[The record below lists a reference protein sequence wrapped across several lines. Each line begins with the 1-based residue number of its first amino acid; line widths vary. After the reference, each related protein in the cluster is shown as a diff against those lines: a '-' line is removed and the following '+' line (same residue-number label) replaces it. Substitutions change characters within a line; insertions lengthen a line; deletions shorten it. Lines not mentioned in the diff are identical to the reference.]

1 MPLVPSS
8 RAARALSAPASGRG
22 RASRAW
28 RVGRLVV
35 LFAVVAVLVSA
46 CDAAY
51 PASGAT
57 IQGRDIRNLYDII
70 LIPAVVIFFLVEG
83 LLVWS
88 LVRYRRRSQQ
98 LPTQTHGNMALEIT
112 WTVIPLMIVLGVF
125 ALSMQTL
132 GRVDAKTSKPDVVVD
147 VTGKQWFWD
156 FSYANEKV
164 TVSGAGTVPTIDL
177 PVGRTIR
184 FRLHSDNVIHSFYIP
199 QFLFKRD
206 VIPGL
211 NNEFDITIT
220 QEGIYTG
227 QCAEFCGFGH
237 ADMQFKI
244 AGVSDAQFADWV
256 KQQQAAANA
265 TPTPGAS
272 LGPNAKTLE
281 VSATTTT
288 SFEQSTL
295 SVPAGQPFAIHFTNK
310 TASVPHNVAIK
321 DSSGKVLFK
330 TKIIT
335 GVSDDTETAPALQPG
350 SYTFFCEVHPNMQGT
365 LTVQ

>member
-1 MPLVPSS
+1 MPLVPSM
-8 RAARALSAPASGRG
+8 RAARALSAPPSRPT
-22 RASRAW
+22 RASRPSRSA
-28 RVGRLVV
+28 RVVAL
-35 LFAVVAVLVSA
+35 LALVAVLVSA

-83 LLVWS
+83 LLIWS
-88 LVRYRRRSQQ
+88 LLRYRRRSSQ
-98 LPTQTHGNMALEIT
+98 LPTQTHGNTALEIT
-112 WTVIPLMIVLGVF
+112 WTVIPLLIVLGVF

-132 GRVDAKTSKPDVVVD
+132 SKVDAKASSPDVVVD

-177 PVGRTIR
+177 PINRTIR

-206 VIPGL
+206 VVPGL
-211 NNEFDITIT
+211 NNEFDITLNQT
-220 QEGIYTG
+220 GTFTG

-237 ADMQFKI
+237 ADMQFRI
-244 AGVSDAQFADWV
+244 VGVTDADFATWV
-256 KQQQAAANA
+256 KQQQAAAQA

-281 VSATTTT
+281 ISATNTT